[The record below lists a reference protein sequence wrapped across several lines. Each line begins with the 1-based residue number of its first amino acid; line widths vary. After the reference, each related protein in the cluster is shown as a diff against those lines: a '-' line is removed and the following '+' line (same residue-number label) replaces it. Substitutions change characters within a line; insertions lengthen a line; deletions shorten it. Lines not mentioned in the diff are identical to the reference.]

1 MAIIFSLEEGE
12 LGKKRHIRIGIMSN
26 FVKRKRCHWCEW
38 KETLQGKIH
47 LLLAIQWA
55 AEDGGTH
62 LSPVLAA
69 IPAAPGLLLCSS
81 LRHRHRTAWKPAFGR
96 WHWRTL
102 TWLLLMS
109 CPSPWKQIVHGW
121 EQTPN
126 NFSGCRDT
134 GSGLQQCPGPSL
146 GAGRCAKAAAL
157 TGVKISS
164 IWIKEGKERKTQ
176 PEFQNCWNPSV

>member
-1 MAIIFSLEEGE
+1 MQFFSLYAAFQLCPCLGNLFIMAIIFSLEEGE

-26 FVKRKRCHWCEW
+26 FVKGKRCYWREW

-55 AEDGGTH
+55 AEDGETH

-96 WHWRTL
+96 WHWGTL
-102 TWLLLMS
+102 TCLLSKLMKTESSWVRAAPKQFHWLQGHLVQDCS
-109 CPSPWKQIVHGW
+109 NAQSQ
-121 EQTPN
+121 
-126 NFSGCRDT
+126 SGCWEM
-134 GSGLQQCPGPSL
+134 C
-146 GAGRCAKAAAL
+146 
-157 TGVKISS
+157 
-164 IWIKEGKERKTQ
+164 
-176 PEFQNCWNPSV
+176 